1 MAKNPVIKSLDKM
14 QQKYLDVINKLKIA
28 TDGLEEII
36 NMSDGSQEYNA
47 SQFKWAKIFAE
58 ATLDKIIK

>member
-1 MAKNPVIKSLDKM
+1 MAKNSVIKSLDKM
-14 QQKYLDVINKLKIA
+14 QQKYNKLKIA
-28 TDGLEEII
+28 IDGLEEII
-36 NMSDGSQEYNA
+36 NMSEGSQEYNA